1 VQSDRDALVNGLYWG
16 TETHATVVRKVAEN
30 SQLFAQEYNPAF
42 VLFEY
47 FGCLR
52 RNPDDAPDFNM
63 GGYNYWLST
72 LNNSGAYPNSNY
84 NHNIDAF
91 IQSTEYRNRFGQP

>member
-1 VQSDRDALVNGLYWG
+1 M
-16 TETHATVVRKVAEN
+16 
-30 SQLFAQEYNPAF
+30 
-42 VLFEY
+42 
-47 FGCLR
+47 R
-52 RNPDDAPDFNM
+52 RTSTWADTIT
-63 GGYNYWLST
+63 GLST